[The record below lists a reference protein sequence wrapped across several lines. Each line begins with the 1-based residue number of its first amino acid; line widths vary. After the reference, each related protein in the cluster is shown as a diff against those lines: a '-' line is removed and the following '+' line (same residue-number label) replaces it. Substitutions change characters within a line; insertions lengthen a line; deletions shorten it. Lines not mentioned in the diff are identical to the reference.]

1 MHKTRDFFDINQ
13 NNWRISL
20 QLRSTESFSHFA
32 ENEMKMK
39 DKPTATIP
47 YKFIIFFS
55 ERGAFAARSSH
66 FHFPF
71 AISLK
76 IIWDVTPRF
85 SVLVLFFI
93 LSQTQTLTRDLFLCV
108 WIYLVCVPGVSPI
121 NNIKHGCS
129 VVREATQCLGYQLI
143 KLFQRHRQTTTKTT
157 VEKEKEM
164 ETEATK
170 TVAAMPSFR
179 ATLFL

>member
-55 ERGAFAARSSH
+55 FAFFFFIERGAQLAFS
-66 FHFPF
+66 FPIRNF
-71 AISLK
+71 VENYLGCDAEI
-76 IIWDVTPRF
+76 F
-85 SVLVLFFI
+85 CFGFFLFFYFVTDADSHPRS
-93 LSQTQTLTRDLFLCV
+93 LSLCV
-108 WIYLVCVPGVSPI
+108 DIPCVCAGGKPH
-121 NNIKHGCS
+121 K
-129 VVREATQCLGYQLI
+129 
-143 KLFQRHRQTTTKTT
+143 
-157 VEKEKEM
+157 
-164 ETEATK
+164 
-170 TVAAMPSFR
+170 
-179 ATLFL
+179 